1 MTKVIEPAAAKPV
14 ATKPAAKRSA
24 IGQPATE
31 QLATGQPAL
40 ATGQPATAS
49 DAVID
54 APTTASN
61 EASQGS
67 KTLDPADI
75 VKNKALLGGYAYH
88 IIRQQSK
95 QISKLRSQ
103 VLADTDIEDL
113 HEMRI
118 SSRRLRSALSIF
130 SDVVEIAKSDNAGKN
145 TGKKRAAKIGPR
157 NHNDKLIKGLKDL
170 TQTLGTVRDLD
181 VMKQWFEQTL
191 QDHKQAKTTP
201 FKKAEKK
208 EIKLLLKRIKKQRKK
223 QFSQL
228 EITLKGDA
236 YKKLV
241 RQFKQWVKQPTFSA
255 TAQQPAD
262 SAAAQKII
270 EPITHLLAH
279 PGWQMATRKTTRQG
293 QAQFTPLANITLPQL
308 NEHLSKEGENL
319 HELRKQIKRVRYQTE
334 FFRGIYGITYA
345 AQIRE
350 FRTLQKILGQLQDQI
365 VISQFLT
372 EAIGENWAKKLPTI
386 EADFQQ
392 SRLALWQQWQ
402 PYQRK
407 YLKLRSSLPESSLS
421 ANTGAA

>member
-1 MTKVIEPAAAKPV
+1 MTKAIEPAEAHSV
-14 ATKPAAKRSA
+14 ATKPATQQSA
-24 IGQPATE
+24 TATE
-31 QLATGQPAL
+31 
-40 ATGQPATAS
+40 
-49 DAVID
+49 AVID
-54 APTTASN
+54 APTTKTAQ
-61 EASQGS
+61 AAQGS
-67 KTLDPADI
+67 KTLEPTDI

-118 SSRRLRSALSIF
+118 SSRRLRSALGIF
-130 SDVVEIAKSDNAGKN
+130 SDVVEISSPNEKS
-145 TGKKRAAKIGPR
+145 GKKSGKKKAAKKG
-157 NHNDKLIKGLKDL
+157 NNNNNLIKGLKDL

-181 VMKQWFEQTL
+181 VMKQWFEDTI
-191 QDHKQAKTTP
+191 QAHQQAEVPP
-201 FKKAEKK
+201 FSKAEKK
-208 EIKLLLKRIKKQRKK
+208 EIKTLLKRLKKQRKK

-228 EITLKGDA
+228 EEALKGNTH
-236 YKKLV
+236 KKLV

-270 EPITHLLAH
+270 APITHLLAH

-293 QAQFTPLANITLPQL
+293 QVHYTPLAKITLPQL
-308 NEHLSKEGENL
+308 NRHLKKEGESL

-350 FRTLQKILGQLQDQI
+350 FRTMQKILGQLQDQI

-372 EAIGENWAKKLPTI
+372 EEIGENWAEKLPTI
-386 EADFQQ
+386 DADFQQ
-392 SRLALWQQWQ
+392 SRLAVWQQWQ
-402 PYQRK
+402 PYQQK
-407 YLKLRSSLPESSLS
+407 YLKLAGNLPTSSSP
-421 ANTGAA
+421 AKTGAA